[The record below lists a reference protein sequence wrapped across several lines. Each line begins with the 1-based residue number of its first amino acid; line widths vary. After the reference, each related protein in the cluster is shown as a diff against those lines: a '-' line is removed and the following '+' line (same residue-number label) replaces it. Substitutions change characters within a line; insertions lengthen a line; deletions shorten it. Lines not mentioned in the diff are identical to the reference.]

1 MARLPAQQGQ
11 DRRTENDEP
20 QISPLQG
27 SYSVDSDAHHE
38 IFGRISY
45 SMEHL
50 TYGIVHLVQATDVTD
65 REIKMSLLKHHV
77 EVLFT
82 TFPDLK
88 AELYGKGEA
97 HRDDRNLTVRPMIG
111 QIDDSTIAYENES
124 IGIDGTDE
132 PMTVNTSETVNKN
145 GSAVYA
151 TNQGTPIQNSSIPLS
166 SRPHLTGNTLVRTP
180 NTAQTQ
186 TIGVGTILSSS
197 RGLEPEQVEPHVIQ
211 DRPPTKN
218 VTELVSNRT
227 TPDLPVSEV
236 SKVPFVI
243 GHEKGEELG

>member
-1 MARLPAQQGQ
+1 
-11 DRRTENDEP
+11 
-20 QISPLQG
+20 
-27 SYSVDSDAHHE
+27 
-38 IFGRISY
+38 
-45 SMEHL
+45 
-50 TYGIVHLVQATDVTD
+50 
-65 REIKMSLLKHHV
+65 MSLLKHHV

-243 GHEKGEELG
+243 GHEKGEELGQDADSIGIIVDTCVTFSIEFSDLEESDENSKTSTGERSARDGGTDQENDVVVAVSVWIFKREIT